1 MTAAARKFRPDP
13 GASAKTSPS
22 GRDGNHVARFRPNE
36 LQRLREERYGKV
48 ITQDDDGLTLIE
60 ATLDSF
66 ALSADP
72 EQRMTNFLV
81 LHCPWMCPE
90 DREEAIERAIRAKK
104 FWTPSSLGDALKLT
118 LEERQKLSI
127 RTFRAAGIGDEE
139 MAAMRRER
147 NTARRRAKRDQERLH
162 PKPKQRRPALRL

>member
-1 MTAAARKFRPDP
+1 MTAAARKFRPYP
-13 GASAKTSPS
+13 EASAKTSPS
-22 GRDGNHVARFRPNE
+22 GQDDNHVARFRPNE
-36 LQRLREERYGKV
+36 LQRLRQERYGQG
-48 ITQDDDGLTLIE
+48 ITPDDDGRILVS
-60 ATLDSF
+60 AVLDSL

-72 EQRMTNFLV
+72 DQRMTNFLV

-118 LEERQKLSI
+118 QEERQKLSI

-139 MAAMRRER
+139 
-147 NTARRRAKRDQERLH
+147 
-162 PKPKQRRPALRL
+162 